1 MARLPCALVGTR
13 IVLCE
18 SWGTSIINHQSLKEV
33 RAMKGRGIVRLLVAL
48 LFLTF
53 ANRLL
58 AQKIKVIV
66 DQDARGPATT
76 DMQSILIFLQSD
88 KFDVLGIT
96 TVSGDQW
103 VKEET
108 QRTLRLLEIAGR
120 TDVPVAEGAE
130 FPLLNSKEES
140 ERWEALYG
148 KFRYK
153 GCWSD
158 FSKSPEGT
166 PPAFREGYHEPDVIP
181 PLVEGEPHTKPLDE
195 TAAHFIVRMVHQ
207 YPGEVVIWAGG
218 PMTNIAL
225 ALRLDP
231 QVATLAKEL
240 VLMGS
245 GMYANNGGISG
256 IDGRREF
263 NWWFDPEAVRIAMRA
278 PWKKITI
285 TPIDISVKTT
295 VNPEL
300 KAAIAKSDT
309 PVARYLTEYSVESFM
324 WDELSAAAMIDPS
337 IITGQKQLY
346 VDIDID
352 HGPSYGETLFW
363 QPGTELPSYERI
375 ATVQFDV
382 DTQKL
387 YDLYVKL
394 MTQPPR
400 TAK

>member
-1 MARLPCALVGTR
+1 MKSQIRAALVG
-13 IVLCE
+13 VLVTLITAI
-18 SWGTSIINHQSLKEV
+18 GLQ
-33 RAMKGRGIVRLLVAL
+33 
-48 LFLTF
+48 
-53 ANRLL
+53 

-88 KFDVLGIT
+88 KFNVLGIT

-120 TDVPVAEGAE
+120 TDVPVIQGAE
-130 FPLLNSKEES
+130 FPLLNSKEET
-140 ERWEALYG
+140 ERWESLYG
-148 KFRYK
+148 KLRYK

-158 FSKSPEGT
+158 FSKRPSNT
-166 PPAFREGYHEPDVIP
+166 PPAFRAGYHEPDVVP
-181 PLVEGEPHTKPLDE
+181 ELVEGTPHTKALAE
-195 TAAHFIVRMVHQ
+195 TAAHFIVRMVRQ

-218 PMTNIAL
+218 PLTNIAL

-231 QVATLAKEL
+231 QVAALAKEL

-245 GMYANNGGISG
+245 GMYADNGGITG
-256 IDGRREF
+256 VDARREF
-263 NWWFDPEAVRIAMRA
+263 NWWFDPEAVRMVMRA
-278 PWKKITI
+278 SWKKITI
-285 TPIDISVKTT
+285 TPVDISIKTKLG
-295 VNPEL
+295 PEIR
-300 KAAIAKSDT
+300 AAIAKADT

-324 WDELSAAAMIDPS
+324 WDELSAAAMVEPS
-337 IITGQKQLY
+337 IITGQKELY

-352 HGPSYGETLFW
+352 HGPSYGQTLFW
-363 QPGTELPSYERI
+363 APDSDVAPYERR

-382 DTQKL
+382 DASKL

-400 TAK
+400 KTEY

>member
-1 MARLPCALVGTR
+1 
-13 IVLCE
+13 
-18 SWGTSIINHQSLKEV
+18 
-33 RAMKGRGIVRLLVAL
+33 MKGRVIIVLWVTFL
-48 LFLTF
+48 LFTF
-53 ANRLL
+53 ANTLT
-58 AQKIKVIV
+58 AQRIKVIV

-88 KFDVLGIT
+88 RFDVLGIT

-140 ERWEALYG
+140 ERWEALHG
-148 KFRYK
+148 TFRYK

-158 FSKSPEGT
+158 FSKRPEGT
-166 PPAFREGYHEPDVIP
+166 PPAFREGYHDPDVIP
-181 PLVEGEPHTKPLDE
+181 PLVEGVPHIKALDE

-207 YPGEVVIWAGG
+207 YPGEVVVWAGG

-231 QVATLAKEL
+231 DVATLAKEL

-245 GMYANNGGISG
+245 GMYANNGGITG

-285 TPIDISVKTT
+285 TPIDISVKTL
-295 VNPEL
+295 VNPAVR
-300 KAAIAKSDT
+300 AAIAKADT
-309 PVARYLTEYSVESFM
+309 PVAGYLTQYSVESFM
-324 WDELSAAAMIDPS
+324 WDELSAAALVDPS

-400 TAK
+400 TGK